1 MQTFN
6 NESMILEMF
15 REVNTKEI
23 LPLGNFLKCKWI
35 HCALTGVLNRKEWI
49 DSSGK
54 NDPPPDFY
62 DNKHKLMMDVMRIDD
77 HAYID
82 EKGRIQNKTLQHE
95 GELIKKINQP
105 DRDDIKL
112 FVVGD
117 TKLPTN
123 EDHNF
128 ERYYKNFERVF
139 KEHAKKLD
147 LYQANHPGFKTIFF
161 ICDESCAYVETFN
174 IEDKNKERYEGCI
187 IPSSKPHLFCLDKK
201 FVKIIKE
208 SKVDYVIW
216 YAPWKLLRH
225 LKNSKIEIL
234 TLPKCAIFDVKN
246 ITDKKL
252 IEYDHKLMMSSEM

>member
-6 NESMILEMF
+6 DESMILDVF
-15 REVNTKEI
+15 RDVKSKEI
-23 LPLGNFLKCKWI
+23 LPLGNFLKCKWV
-35 HCALTGVLNRKEWI
+35 HYVLTGLMHRKEWVN
-49 DSSGK
+49 SSGK

-62 DNKHKLMMDVMRIDD
+62 NNKHKLMMDVMRIDD
-77 HAYID
+77 YAYID
-82 EKGRIQNKTLQHE
+82 AKGKVQNKTLQHE

-139 KEHAKKLD
+139 KEHEKKLY
-147 LYQANHPGFKTIFF
+147 LYKSNHHGFKTIFF
-161 ICDESCAYVETFN
+161 IFDESCAY
-174 IEDKNKERYEGCI
+174 IEASSMDDKNKERHEGDITPNC
-187 IPSSKPHLFCLDKK
+187 KPHLFCLDKK

-208 SKVDYVIW
+208 SKVDYVFW
-216 YAPWKLLRH
+216 YAPWKLLQH
-225 LKNSKIEIL
+225 MINNKVKVFP
-234 TLPKCAIFDVKN
+234 LPKCAIFDVKN
-246 ITDKKL
+246 LTDKKI
-252 IEYDHKLMMSSEM
+252 IEYNHDLMISAER

>member
-1 MQTFN
+1 
-6 NESMILEMF
+6 MILDAF
-15 REVNTKEI
+15 REVKTKEI
-23 LPLGNFLKCKWI
+23 LPLGDFLKCKWI

-82 EKGRIQNKTLQHE
+82 EKGRIQNKTLQRE
-95 GELIKKINQP
+95 GQIIKEINQS

-117 TKLPTN
+117 TKLSTN

-139 KEHAKKLD
+139 KEHEKKLD
-147 LYQANHPGFKTIFF
+147 LYKSNHPGFKTLFF
-161 ICDESCAYVETFN
+161 ICDESTAYVEAFN
-174 IEDKNKERYEGCI
+174 TEDVSKERHQGDLTLCR
-187 IPSSKPHLFCLDKK
+187 PHIFCLDKK

-216 YAPWKLLRH
+216 YAPWKLLQAAG
-225 LKNSKIEIL
+225 LSIFP
-234 TLPKCAIFDVKN
+234 LPKGAIFDVKN
-246 ITDKKL
+246 LTDKKL
-252 IEYDHKLMMSSEM
+252 VDYNHKMMISAEE